1 MAEGE
6 KVIEGLYYSKEHE
19 YVKVEGDLVIIGI
32 SDYAQHSLHEITF
45 VEIAEAGTTA
55 EANDEV
61 GLVES
66 MKASSDIVAPVG
78 GEITEVNA
86 ELEDSPELVNQ
97 DPYGKGWMYK
107 IEAEDKSELETLIKG
122 PEAVEKW
129 VLADIEK
136 YAEE

>member
-45 VEIAEAGTTA
+45 VEIAEAGTTV
-55 EANDEV
+55 EANEEV

-107 IEAEDKSELETLIKG
+107 MKPSNLKADLEKLMDAKSYLEYTKSL
-122 PEAVEKW
+122 
-129 VLADIEK
+129 
-136 YAEE
+136 

>member
-45 VEIAEAGTTA
+45 VEIAEAGTTV

-78 GEITEVNA
+78 GEITEVNS

-107 IEAEDKSELETLIKG
+107 MKPSNLKADLEKLMDAKSYLEYTKSL
-122 PEAVEKW
+122 
-129 VLADIEK
+129 
-136 YAEE
+136 